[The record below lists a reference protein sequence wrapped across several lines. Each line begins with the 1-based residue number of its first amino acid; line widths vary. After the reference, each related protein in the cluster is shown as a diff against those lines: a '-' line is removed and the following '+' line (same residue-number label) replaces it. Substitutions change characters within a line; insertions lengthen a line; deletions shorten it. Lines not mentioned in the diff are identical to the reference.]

1 MQSDT
6 PPPQQ
11 EVPGQETVE
20 KVTQV
25 FQDLPA
31 LYQWLIWAGV
41 FVVIFTALIWL
52 GWYFFG
58 REKQYTRFQLRVRG
72 AVIVLAF
79 MMSVL
84 GLILGLPVETD
95 LKNSL
100 IGLFGLSVAALVTL
114 GSTTIF
120 ANFMAGV
127 MMYHVRSFRPGDYI
141 RVNDHSGRVTAKG
154 VFHVEIQ
161 TEDRDLV
168 TLPNAYLITNPVRVV
183 RSSGTII
190 ACEVSLGYDTS
201 HARVKELLQKAIE
214 EAGLTEGFVQVRELG
229 DFSITYRACGLL
241 EDTKK
246 LVSMRTI
253 LRSNVLDALHE
264 GGIEIVSPNFV
275 NRREVPGPVIPERMR
290 QKKQTSSASPEEI
303 IFDKAEDAERLERVK
318 QTLSDTKAKIKELE
332 VNLAECSG
340 DDKDEQKAS
349 LKSEIDHQYK
359 LAEYL
364 TSRIARMEAAT
375 AQ

>member
-6 PPPQQ
+6 PPPN
-11 EVPGQETVE
+11 ELPGQDTADEAVRF
-20 KVTQV
+20 
-25 FQDLPA
+25 FQNLPE
-31 LYQWLIWAGV
+31 LYQWLSWAGV
-41 FVVIFTALIWL
+41 FLVLFTALIWL

-72 AVIVLAF
+72 AIIIVAF
-79 MMSVL
+79 MLSVL
-84 GLILGLPVETD
+84 GLIMGLPVSSD
-95 LKNSL
+95 LKSDL
-100 IGLFGLSVAALVTL
+100 ISLFGLSIAALITL

-127 MMYHVRSFRPGDYI
+127 MMYHVRSFKPGDYI

-161 TEDRDLV
+161 TEDRDLM

-190 ACEVSLGYDTS
+190 ACEVGLGYDTPHS
-201 HARVKELLQKAIE
+201 RVRELLMGAIE
-214 EAGLTEGFVQVRELG
+214 EAGLTEGFVQVRDLG
-229 DFSITYRACGLL
+229 DFAITYRACGLL

-246 LVSMRTI
+246 LVSMRTG
-253 LRSNVLDALHE
+253 LRTKVLDALHH
-264 GGIEIVSPNFV
+264 GGVEIVSPDFINH
-275 NRREVPGPVIPERMR
+275 RQAPDRVIPERVR
-290 QKKQTSSASPEEI
+290 EKKAESSASPEEV

-318 QTLSDTKAKIKELE
+318 QTLADTKTKIKELE
-332 VNLAECSG
+332 EQLGECNG
-340 DDKDEQKAS
+340 DDKDEQKAQI
-349 LKSEIDHQYK
+349 KSDIEHQQK

-364 TSRIARMEAAT
+364 TSRIARMET
-375 AQ
+375 

>member
-214 EAGLTEGFVQVRELG
+214 EAGLSEGFVQVRELG

-264 GGIEIVSPNFV
+264 GGVEIVSPNFV
-275 NRREVPGPVIPERMR
+275 NRREVPGPVIPERML

-318 QTLSDTKAKIKELE
+318 QTLSDTKSKIRELE
-332 VNLAECSG
+332 EKLGECTG
-340 DDKDEQKAS
+340 EDKDEQKAS
-349 LKSEIDHQYK
+349 LKSEIDHQHK

>member
-1 MQSDT
+1 MPTEDNLRDA
-6 PPPQQ
+6 
-11 EVPGQETVE
+11 VGAL
-20 KVTQV
+20 
-25 FQDLPA
+25 DPA
-31 LYQWLIWAGV
+31 FQWLIWAGV
-41 FVVIFTALIWL
+41 FILLFAGLIWL

-72 AVIVLAF
+72 AVIIVGF
-79 MMSVL
+79 MLSVL
-84 GLILGLPVETD
+84 GLILGLPVSTD

-100 IGLFGLSVAALVTL
+100 ISLFGLSIAALITL

-141 RVNDHSGRVTAKG
+141 RVADHSGRVTAKG

-168 TLPNAYLITNPVRVV
+168 TLPNAFLITNPVRVV

-190 ACEVSLGYDTS
+190 ACELSLGYDVA
-201 HARVKELLQKAIE
+201 HENVKELLLKAIE
-214 EAGLTEGFVQVRELG
+214 EAGLADGFVQITELG
-229 DFSITYRACGLL
+229 NFAISYRACGLL

-246 LVSMRTI
+246 LVSMRTA
-253 LRSNVLDALHE
+253 LRAKVLDTLHHA
-264 GGIEIVSPNFV
+264 GVEIVSPNFV
-275 NRREVPGPVIPERMR
+275 NRREIPEKVIPEKTRP
-290 QKKQTSSASPEEI
+290 KKESASASPEEI

-332 VNLAECSG
+332 EKLGECTG

-349 LKSEIDHQYK
+349 LKSEIEHQQK

-364 TSRIARMEAAT
+364 TSRIARMET
-375 AQ
+375 

>member
-6 PPPQQ
+6 PTPQDA
-11 EVPGQETVE
+11 PGQEAADKVVE
-20 KVTQV
+20 A
-25 FQDLPA
+25 FQSLSPI
-31 LYQWLIWAGV
+31 YQWAIWAGV
-41 FVVIFTALIWL
+41 FVVLFAALIWL

-72 AVIVLAF
+72 AVIVVAF
-79 MMSVL
+79 ILSVL
-84 GLILGLPVETD
+84 GLILGLPVSSD
-95 LKNSL
+95 LKSDL
-100 IGLFGLSVAALVTL
+100 ISLFGLSIAALITL

-161 TEDRDLV
+161 TEDRDLM

-183 RSSGTII
+183 RASGTII
-190 ACEVSLGYDTS
+190 ACEVSLGYDTP
-201 HARVKELLQKAIE
+201 HARVKELLLKAIE
-214 EAGLTEGFVQVRELG
+214 SAGLAEGFVQVRDLG
-229 DFSITYRACGLL
+229 DFSVTYRACGLL

-246 LVSMRTI
+246 LVSMRTA
-253 LRSNVLDALHE
+253 LRTNVLDALHE
-264 GGIEIVSPNFV
+264 GGVEIVSPNFV
-275 NRREVPGPVIPERMR
+275 NRREVPGPVIPERVR
-290 QKKQTSSASPEEI
+290 KKVEQASASPEEI

-318 QTLSDTKAKIKELE
+318 ETLADTKAKIKDLE
-332 VNLAECSG
+332 EQLGQCTG
-340 DDKDEQKAS
+340 DDKDEQKARI
-349 LKSEIDHQYK
+349 KGDIEHQQK

-364 TSRIARMEAAT
+364 TSRIARMES
-375 AQ
+375 